1 MTFKSLGLTVM
12 GLSPGSTFYP
22 VALSELFLLY
32 TGFIDPANQSRSTF
46 QAPTVRQTLS
56 QVQWV
61 TGSDIDMVPVCN
73 ALEGPANKHLQ

>member
-1 MTFKSLGLTVM
+1 MKIKDVCLGSRMDIIAQISILFLYGGWAWGGGNAHMTFKSLGLTVM

-46 QAPTVRQTLS
+46 
-56 QVQWV
+56 
-61 TGSDIDMVPVCN
+61 
-73 ALEGPANKHLQ
+73 